1 MVLQVA
7 ILVHHF
13 GPVDRTLTLGDL
25 ALRLILV
32 FANVLLDHVQTLHH
46 DALGLGEHLYHLAA
60 LPAFL
65 AG

>member
-7 ILVHHF
+7 ILVHHV
-13 GPVDRTLTLGDL
+13 GPMDRALTLGDL

-32 FANVLLDHVQTLHH
+32 FANVLLDHVQALHH
-46 DALGLGEHLYHLAA
+46 NALGLGEHFNHLAA